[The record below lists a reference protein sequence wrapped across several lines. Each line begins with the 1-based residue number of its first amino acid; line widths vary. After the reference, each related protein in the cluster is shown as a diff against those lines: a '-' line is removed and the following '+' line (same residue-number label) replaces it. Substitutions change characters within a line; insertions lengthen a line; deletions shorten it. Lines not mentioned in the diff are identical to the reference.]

1 MPKDLIIT
9 NNTHTV
15 LMLSNL
21 TQYNSGDY
29 LCIAYS
35 KHQSVWKTLYLQLQ
49 GLYAYWHAD
58 INCILKASSITNNL
72 DLGLA
77 IIDYIGVSSLANNLV

>member
-1 MPKDLIIT
+1 MICDIINKGVPPAEFRWMKINKYMPKDLIIT

-49 GLYAYWHAD
+49 GLYAY
-58 INCILKASSITNNL
+58 
-72 DLGLA
+72 
-77 IIDYIGVSSLANNLV
+77 